1 MANYIS
7 ENNIENA
14 CVEILMRE
22 MNYDEHLNLWQ
33 LPNDG
38 NAAFGRAD
46 AKEVVRLGQ
55 LRASLQTLNPHASAE
70 NINAAIAEL
79 TQSRAHLTP
88 FAANRAVTT
97 LLREGYD
104 APSRNARGD
113 VVTVRVRFVDF
124 DEPANNHFA
133 VVQQL
138 TIRGKATRRPD
149 LLIYVNGLPLVFL
162 ELKNAT
168 EATRQAYDKNL
179 LDYRRDIPQ
188 LFDWNL
194 VVVLSNTLET
204 KVGSMTADWEQFFN
218 WEKIAD
224 ETETPVAANE
234 VDLLRVMRALL
245 SKKTLVDV
253 LENFVLFYANR
264 AKIVARNH
272 QFLGV
277 NNALA
282 AFRGRVEQ
290 SGKLGVFWHTQGSGK
305 SFSMAYLVQKIRRKE
320 RGQFK
325 FVFVT
330 DREDLEDQLHK
341 TFVRSGLIEEQD
353 SVRATSAVD
362 LTEKIQNSQSFVFT
376 LIQKFKAK
384 GKGAVYP
391 QLTDSDNLIVIVDEA
406 HRSQYKDLGENM
418 RKAMPRANYIAF
430 TGTPLLDAVE
440 TTKEWFGDYVSRY
453 DFADSVADGSTV
465 PLFYQNRVP
474 KMQLQ
479 NDTLNDEYA
488 EIIED
493 ENLSEEQTEKL
504 TREFANI
511 TTVITDNDRLETIA
525 ADIVNHFPARGYLG
539 KGMVISIDKTT
550 ALKMHDRV
558 KRLWEEKIKTLRGQI
573 NVLPADAPERAA
585 LERTRKWMR
594 ETEMCVIVSYEDKED
609 EKFDKLG
616 LNLRPHRAMMN
627 NTWGDNHDTIED
639 RFRNAHDKL
648 RLVFVCAK
656 WLTGFD
662 AQTVSTLYLDKPMQ
676 NHTLMQTI
684 ARANRVAP
692 ALDGA
697 GNVATPNASED
708 ASERHEKKCG
718 LVVDYIGVFKRL
730 EKALA
735 KYARP
740 SSGKTEYPAEDFD
753 DLLNYLEASMEEGVK
768 FLDARGLNIRAILES
783 PAHFPR
789 LSLFK
794 QTGTATVLSGNAST
808 FDLLV
813 QFSTIADALSK
824 TEELKKEFAV
834 YQTAITSFYEAC
846 KPDILTEDLLRASA
860 WRGKFKRTKEA
871 FEYLRK
877 IINRQLDEED
887 KLAAARDKADVL
899 IDESLV
905 SVGYTINALK
915 EIDLTQVELEKLE
928 QRFHAS
934 PYKNLELS
942 DLVNFL
948 QERLQQLLQRN
959 VTRVDLAQKLNDILH
974 NYNTTSSDVEAF
986 FKALKDYAQKLRT
999 EEKRAAAEGLSEAE
1013 LELFDLLFKDDL
1025 SEADKRRVKEAAQ
1038 ALLQKLKD
1046 NETHRTVLTTDW
1058 HKNEQLRRYVNKMI
1072 GDFLNDR
1079 LPDSYDTSTFKQKQ
1093 DAVFAHLYN
1102 AAERGQCYWV

>member
-7 ENNIENA
+7 ENDIEKA
-14 CVEILMRE
+14 CVEVLMNE
-22 MNYDEHLNLWQ
+22 IGYDEHLNLWQ
-33 LPNDG
+33 LPDDG

-46 AKEVVRLGQ
+46 EREVVRRGQ
-55 LRASLQTLNPHASAE
+55 LRTSLQRLNPRATADVL
-70 NINAAIAEL
+70 NAANAEL
-79 TQSRAHLTP
+79 TQSRAHLTT
-88 FAANRAVTT
+88 FEANRAVTK
-97 LLREGYD
+97 LLREGCDVPTRNQQGD
-104 APSRNARGD
+104 A
-113 VVTVRVRFVDF
+113 VTERIRFVDF
-124 DEPANNHFA
+124 EQPANNHFA

-138 TIRGKATRRPD
+138 TIRGKTTRRPD
-149 LLIYVNGLPLVFL
+149 LLIYVNGLPLVFV
-162 ELKNAT
+162 ELKNAV

-218 WEKIAD
+218 WEKIEA
-224 ETETPVAANE
+224 ETEAPVAEKE

-245 SKKTLVDV
+245 RKETLIDV
-253 LENFVLFYANR
+253 LENFVLFYADR

-277 NNALA
+277 NNALES
-282 AFRGRVEQ
+282 FRNRADQ
-290 SGKLGVFWHTQGSGK
+290 HGKLGVFWHTQGSGK
-305 SFSMAYLVQKIRRKE
+305 SFSMAYLVQKIKRKE
-320 RGQFK
+320 RGSFK
-325 FVFVT
+325 FVFIT

-341 TFVRSGLIEEQD
+341 TFVRSGLIEEKD
-353 SVRATSAVD
+353 SVRARSAAD
-362 LTEKIQNSQSFVFT
+362 LEEKIQNSQSFVFT
-376 LIQKFKAK
+376 LIQKFKSK
-384 GKGAVYP
+384 GKGTTYP
-391 QLTDSDNLIVIVDEA
+391 QLTDSDNLIVVVDEA

-474 KMQLQ
+474 NMQLQ

-493 ENLSEEQTEKL
+493 ENLNDEQEQRL
-504 TREFANI
+504 TKEFANI
-511 TTVITDNDRLETIA
+511 TTVITDGDRLDTIA
-525 ADIVNHFPARGYLG
+525 EDIVKHFPARGYLG
-539 KGMVISIDKTT
+539 KGMVISIDKPT
-550 ALKMHDRV
+550 AVRMHDRV
-558 KRLWEEKIKTLRGQI
+558 KRLWDQQIKALRGQI
-573 NVLPADAPERAA
+573 NALAEGTAERTA
-585 LERTRKWMR
+585 LERQRKWMR
-594 ETEMCVIVSYEDKED
+594 ETEMCVIVSYEDKEE
-609 EKFDKLG
+609 EKFDKLN
-616 LNLRPHRAMMN
+616 LNIRPHREMMN
-627 NTWGDNHDTIED
+627 KTWGENHETIED

-692 ALDGA
+692 ALDSA
-697 GNVATPNASED
+697 GLVAIDKSK
-708 ASERHEKKCG
+708 ERHEKKCG
-718 LVVDYIGVFKRL
+718 LVVDYIGVFRRL

-740 SSGKTEYPAEDFD
+740 QSDKTEYPAEDFD
-753 DLLNYLEASMEEGVK
+753 DLLDYLEASIEEGLK
-768 FLDARGLNIRAILES
+768 FMNAQGLEMQAIINSTEV
-783 PAHFPR
+783 
-789 LSLFK
+789 FK
-794 QTGTATVLSGNAST
+794 NLA
-808 FDLLV
+808 
-813 QFSTIADALSK
+813 QFQAFADALSK
-824 TEELKKEFAV
+824 TEELKKEFSV

-846 KPDILTEDLLRASA
+846 KPDILTEELLRDSA
-860 WRGKFKRTKEA
+860 WRGKYKRAKEA

-877 IINRQLDEED
+877 IISRQLDDED
-887 KLAAARDKADVL
+887 RLSNARNKADVL
-899 IDESLV
+899 IDESIV
-905 SVGYTINALK
+905 SAGYTIKAVE
-915 EIDLTQVELEKLE
+915 EIDLTSMDLEKLE
-928 QRFHAS
+928 QRFQAS
-934 PYKNLELS
+934 PYKNLAIS

-959 VTRVDLAQKLNDILH
+959 VTRVDLAQKLQDILH
-974 NYNTTSSDVEAF
+974 NYNSTNSDVEGF
-986 FKALKDYAQKLRT
+986 FKALKDYARKLRT
-999 EEKRAAAEGLSEAE
+999 EEKRAAAEGLTEEE
-1013 LELFDLLFKDDL
+1013 LEIFDLLFQPDL
-1025 SEADKRRVKEAAQ
+1025 SAADQRKVKDAAQ

-1046 NETHRTVLTTDW
+1046 NETRRVAMPTDW
-1058 HKNEQLRRYVNKMI
+1058 HKNEQMRRYVDKMI

-1079 LPDSYDTSTFKQKQ
+1079 LPDSYDKETFKQKQ
-1093 DAVFAHLYN
+1093 EAVFTHLYSV
-1102 AAERGQCYWV
+1102 ATRGHSYWM